1 MTRRTRLY
9 FLASFKICTLLWRGG
24 IHAKRSASLSATLDQ
39 NDGPIEIFAIVLK
52 PHWNLKEY
60 IFVRFLFFTFQL
72 RYILK
77 NEILVGGDFSIY
89 RENHYVL

>member
-52 PHWNLKEY
+52 PHWILKEY
-60 IFVRFLFFTFQL
+60 ICYIPVFLDSSST
-72 RYILK
+72 I
-77 NEILVGGDFSIY
+77 
-89 RENHYVL
+89 

>member
-39 NDGPIEIFAIVLK
+39 NDGPIEIFAMYCIEATLK
-52 PHWNLKEY
+52 LKRIY
-60 IFVRFLFFTFQL
+60 IC
-72 RYILK
+72 
-77 NEILVGGDFSIY
+77 
-89 RENHYVL
+89 